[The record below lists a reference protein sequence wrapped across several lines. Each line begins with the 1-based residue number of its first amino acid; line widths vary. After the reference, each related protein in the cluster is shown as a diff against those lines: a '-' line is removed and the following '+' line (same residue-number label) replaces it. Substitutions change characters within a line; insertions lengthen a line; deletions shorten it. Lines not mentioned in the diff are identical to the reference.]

1 MLKKTIPVLNCAG
14 LPVIIRHYFRRK
26 NAVNIEQMK
35 QVLREMMAHTD
46 LTPCVV
52 GHRGVGKS
60 AGIIQVCREAG
71 WRYVSLRLGQME
83 VGDLVG
89 IPFREGDVMHWSR
102 PSWWP
107 GDNDPPTVVHCDEL
121 NRAQQ
126 EDTLQAIF
134 QFVEPPVEGEPRAL
148 HTHRL
153 APQHKVVVTINPPDG
168 SYQVATLDRAL
179 IDRMVMLYVESDYA
193 CWSRY
198 AAERGLD
205 DAVRQFLGGNTA
217 MLARQGMPMDLL
229 VEPTERAWEMV
240 SILRRNSRFP
250 GDLEMEVYS
259 GIVGREAAIMFMRWL
274 ADHRHRPLTAAEVLD
289 SWPAIADKA
298 ALQRDDLQAATINDL
313 TATLQG
319 APAMTREQEQNLVA
333 YIAVLPRDLRF
344 GFVKS
349 LLKIPPVAMAISQD
363 RYDAV
368 VFDAIRAISAEARG
382 HSE

>member
-1 MLKKTIPVLNCAG
+1 
-14 LPVIIRHYFRRK
+14 
-26 NAVNIEQMK
+26 VNIEQMK
-35 QVLREMMAHTD
+35 LVLREMLANTD

-71 WRYVSLRLGQME
+71 WHYVSLRLGQME

-179 IDRMVMLYVESDYA
+179 IDRMVMLYVESDFA

-198 AAERGLD
+198 AAERSLD

-217 MLARQGMPMDLL
+217 MLARQGLPMDLL

-240 SILRRNSRFP
+240 SILRKNSRFP
-250 GDLEMEVYS
+250 AGLEMEVYS
-259 GIVGREAAIMFMRWL
+259 GIVGRETAIMFMHWL
-274 ADHRHRPLTAAEVLD
+274 NDHRHRPLTAAEVLNNWD
-289 SWPAIADKA
+289 DISDKA
-298 ALQRDDLQAATINDL
+298 SRQRDDLQAATINDL
-313 TATLQG
+313 TAILQG
-319 APAMTREQEQNLVA
+319 APAMTPEQEQNLVA

-349 LLKIPPVAMAISQD
+349 LLKIPTVAMAISQD
-363 RYDAV
+363 KYDAV
-368 VFDAIRAISAEARG
+368 VFDAMRAISADAGGRQCDG
-382 HSE
+382 T